1 MEKLYEKGKEALQG
15 GLNEDDILFS
25 IDANQKYNKDS
36 LNNLYDIYKN
46 VQKYYEEAESSFDKL
61 NKTLC
66 KKIYKKL
73 NFKKLN
79 NNNIE
84 LYANTLHYLAII
96 YEKLGQ
102 YEKAETYYNT
112 TISVVLFI
120 KQSSPKKHFRKE
132 LKFYNDFGDFY
143 FELKKF
149 EKSLK
154 LFKKLKILTIKNL
167 NEYIKYAKF
176 YRNLN
181 RYQDFPKNIKKR
193 LRGLIPNC
201 FNAYFKCAEIYR
213 KLGQYKKSSKEFNK
227 FYGRWLSFI
236 ESEAF
241 QINSNKEES
250 FYIRQREEIVQ
261 KIEKIEKKIEKE
273 KAFEAK
279 WLKVFTKK
287 KSKELETKIKK
298 TRQIKGNKLFTK
310 NKSNGKTIY

>member
-1 MEKLYEKGKEALQG
+1 MEKLYELGKKALQG
-15 GLNEDDILFS
+15 GLDKDDYLFR
-25 IDANQKYNKDS
+25 IDANQTYNKDS
-36 LNNLYDIYKN
+36 LNNLYNIYKK
-46 VQKYYEEAESSFDKL
+46 VQRDYKEAKSSFNKL
-61 NKTLC
+61 NRVLC
-66 KKIYKKL
+66 KKIYKEL
-73 NFKKLN
+73 NFKKSN
-79 NNNIE
+79 NNDIE
-84 LYANTLHYLAII
+84 LYANTLHYLAIV

-120 KQSSPKKHFRKE
+120 KQSSLKKHFRKE

-167 NEYIKYAKF
+167 NEYIKYAKL
-176 YRNLN
+176 YRKSNED
-181 RYQDFPKNIKKR
+181 QDFPENIKQELKK
-193 LRGLIPNC
+193 LIPNC
-201 FNAYFKCAEIYR
+201 FNAYSKCAQVYL
-213 KLGQYKKSSKEFNK
+213 KLGEYKKSSDEFRA
-227 FYGRWLSFI
+227 FYKVWQRFI
-236 ESEAF
+236 KSKAF
-241 QINSNKEES
+241 HISSNEENL
-250 FYIRQREEIVQ
+250 FYIKQREEIVQ
-261 KIEKIEKKIEKE
+261 EIEETKKKIKRQED
-273 KAFEAK
+273 FEAK